1 MPSICVSGHHRR
13 ARAEAVVSDSEA
25 SEMSSSG
32 LRVRQ
37 HHRREIELPVEFV
50 VAQEYRDQVRFSS
63 QSSAIDDHSLRGT
76 SVDIS
81 PGGMG
86 FMSRQFLP
94 RLCEGSLR
102 VFDPM
107 PVGTRADGT
116 PILEVAFEQRVKVR
130 RVQMTS
136 PEPSYFIGLS
146 FADPENVDPD
156 IGNRMFL
163 LAPDAGLDQAPPS
176 GAANA

>member
-1 MPSICVSGHHRR
+1 MGERLAATRSRR
-13 ARAEAVVSDSEA
+13 VRWSARRGNA
-25 SEMSSSG
+25 MSSQSG

-50 VAQEYRDQVRFSS
+50 IAEEHRDQVRFSAN
-63 QSSAIDDHSLRGT
+63 SSALDDHTLRGM

-86 FMSRQFLP
+86 FTCSEFVP
-94 RLCEGSLR
+94 RMCEGHLR

-107 PVGTRADGT
+107 PVGQRPEGT
-116 PILEVAFEQRVKVR
+116 PILEVALEQRVKVC

-136 PEPSYFIGLS
+136 EEPVYFIGVS
-146 FADPENVDPD
+146 FADPDSVDAD
-156 IGNRMFL
+156 IGNRMIL
-163 LAPDAGLDQAPPS
+163 LKQQAAEMDPSSQGLGGADA
-176 GAANA
+176 

>member
-1 MPSICVSGHHRR
+1 
-13 ARAEAVVSDSEA
+13 
-25 SEMSSSG
+25 MSSQSG

-50 VAQEYRDQVRFSS
+50 VAEEQRSQVRFSPS
-63 QSSAIDDHSLRGT
+63 SSAVDDHTVRGT

-86 FMSRQFLP
+86 FTSRQFLP
-94 RLCEGSLR
+94 RLCEGALR
-102 VFDPM
+102 VFDAT

-136 PEPSYFIGLS
+136 HEPTYFIGVS
-146 FADPENVDPD
+146 FADPDQVDPD
-156 IGNRMFL
+156 IGNRMML
-163 LAPDAGLDQAPPS
+163 LNLQEGGPGRRAPRGGPDA
-176 GAANA
+176 

>member
-1 MPSICVSGHHRR
+1 
-13 ARAEAVVSDSEA
+13 
-25 SEMSSSG
+25 MSSQSG

-50 VAQEYRDQVRFSS
+50 VAEEYRAQLRFSAK
-63 QSSAIDDHSLRGT
+63 SSAIDDHSLRGT

-86 FMSRQFLP
+86 FTCRQFLP
-94 RLCEGSLR
+94 RQCEGLLR

-107 PVGTRADGT
+107 PVGMRADGT

-136 PEPSYFIGLS
+136 QEPMYFIGVS
-146 FADPENVDPD
+146 FAEPDNVDPD
-156 IGNRMFL
+156 IGDRIL
-163 LAPDAGLDQAPPS
+163 LLKQTGQDAVDPAAASPPTPSGAPDA
-176 GAANA
+176 

>member
-1 MPSICVSGHHRR
+1 
-13 ARAEAVVSDSEA
+13 
-25 SEMSSSG
+25 MSAKSG

-50 VAQEYRDQVRFSS
+50 VDEEHHTQLRFSA
-63 QSSAIDDHSLRGT
+63 QSDAVDAHTVRGT

-86 FMSRQFLP
+86 FTCRQFIP
-94 RLCEGSLR
+94 RMCVGLIR
-102 VFDPM
+102 VFDPT
-107 PVGTRADGT
+107 PVGTRGDGS

-136 PEPSYFIGLS
+136 HEPTYFIGVS
-146 FADPENVDPD
+146 FADPDSVDPD
-156 IGNRMFL
+156 IGNRMML
-163 LAPDAGLDQAPPS
+163 LKEQAAESAASARKRGGRDA
-176 GAANA
+176 

>member
-1 MPSICVSGHHRR
+1 
-13 ARAEAVVSDSEA
+13 
-25 SEMSSSG
+25 MSSQSG

-50 VAQEYRDQVRFSS
+50 VAEEHREQLRFGPT
-63 QSSAIDDHSLRGT
+63 SSALNDHTLRGT

-86 FMSRQFLP
+86 FTSQQFLP
-94 RLCEGSLR
+94 RMCEGSLR

-107 PVGTRADGT
+107 PVGTRPDGT

-136 PEPSYFIGLS
+136 HEPRYFIGVS
-146 FADPENVDPD
+146 FADPDMVDPD
-156 IGNRMFL
+156 IANRMAL
-163 LAPDAGLDQAPPS
+163 LKQQQDALTESATPGEEQPDA
-176 GAANA
+176 

>member
-1 MPSICVSGHHRR
+1 
-13 ARAEAVVSDSEA
+13 
-25 SEMSSSG
+25 MSSQSG

-50 VAQEYRDQVRFSS
+50 VAEQYRDQLRFSAK
-63 QSSAIDDHSLRGT
+63 SSAINDHSLRGT

-86 FMSRQFLP
+86 FTCRQFLP
-94 RLCEGSLR
+94 RQVEGSLR

-107 PVGTRADGT
+107 PIGTRADGT

-136 PEPSYFIGLS
+136 HEPTYFIGVS
-146 FADPENVDPD
+146 FAEPDNVDAD
-156 IGNRMFL
+156 IGDRIML
-163 LAPDAGLDQAPPS
+163 LKQAPEGLTPPGAASPSTPPGAPDA
-176 GAANA
+176 

>member
-1 MPSICVSGHHRR
+1 
-13 ARAEAVVSDSEA
+13 
-25 SEMSSSG
+25 MSSQSG

-50 VAQEYRDQVRFSS
+50 VAEEYRDQLRFSAK
-63 QSSAIDDHSLRGT
+63 SSAINDHSLRGT

-86 FMSRQFLP
+86 FTCRLFLP
-94 RLCEGSLR
+94 RQVEGSLR

-107 PVGTRADGT
+107 PIGTRADGT

-136 PEPSYFIGLS
+136 HEPTYFIGVS
-146 FADPENVDPD
+146 FAEPDNVDAN
-156 IGNRMFL
+156 IGDRIML
-163 LAPDAGLDQAPPS
+163 LKQAQEDAAAPGAESPSTPPGEPDA
-176 GAANA
+176 

>member
-1 MPSICVSGHHRR
+1 
-13 ARAEAVVSDSEA
+13 
-25 SEMSSSG
+25 MSSQSG

-50 VAQEYRDQVRFSS
+50 VAEEYRDQVRFSS
-63 QSSAIDDHSLRGT
+63 NSSAINDHSLRGT

-81 PGGMG
+81 PGGLG
-86 FMSRQFLP
+86 FTSRQFLP

-116 PILEVAFEQRVKVR
+116 SIFEVAFEQRVKVR

-136 PEPSYFIGLS
+136 PEPTYFIGLS
-146 FADPENVDPD
+146 FAEPENVDPD
-156 IGNRMFL
+156 ISNRMFL
-163 LAPDAGLDQAPPS
+163 LAPDPGSDQP
-176 GAANA
+176 GAADA

>member
-1 MPSICVSGHHRR
+1 
-13 ARAEAVVSDSEA
+13 
-25 SEMSSSG
+25 MSSQSG

-50 VAQEYRDQVRFSS
+50 VAEEYREQVRFSA
-63 QSSAIDDHSLRGT
+63 QSSAIDDHTLRGT

-86 FMSRQFLP
+86 FTCRQFLP
-94 RLCEGSLR
+94 RQCEGLLR

-107 PVGTRADGT
+107 PVGMRADET

-136 PEPSYFIGLS
+136 HEPTYFIGVS
-146 FADPENVDPD
+146 FADPDNVDPEIED
-156 IGNRMFL
+156 FINTYRRRGPEQVPCRY
-163 LAPDAGLDQAPPS
+163 
-176 GAANA
+176 

>member
-1 MPSICVSGHHRR
+1 
-13 ARAEAVVSDSEA
+13 
-25 SEMSSSG
+25 MSSQSG

-50 VAQEYRDQVRFSS
+50 VAEEHRDQLRFGSK
-63 QSSAIDDHSLRGT
+63 SSALNDHTLRGT
-76 SVDIS
+76 SIDIS

-86 FMSRQFLP
+86 FTSQQFLP
-94 RLCEGSLR
+94 RMCEGSLR

-107 PVGTRADGT
+107 PVGTRPDGT

-136 PEPSYFIGLS
+136 HEPTYFIGVS
-146 FADPENVDPD
+146 FADPDSVDPD
-156 IGNRMFL
+156 IGSRMML
-163 LAPDAGLDQAPPS
+163 LAGAEDEDPELPPVPASGGPDA
-176 GAANA
+176 

>member
-1 MPSICVSGHHRR
+1 
-13 ARAEAVVSDSEA
+13 
-25 SEMSSSG
+25 MSSDSG

-50 VAQEYRDQVRFSS
+50 VAEEYRDQVRFSS
-63 QSSAIDDHSLRGT
+63 NSSAINDHSLRGT

-81 PGGMG
+81 PGGLG
-86 FMSRQFLP
+86 FTSRQFLP

-136 PEPSYFIGLS
+136 PEPTYFIGLS
-146 FADPENVDPD
+146 FAEPENVDPD
-156 IGNRMFL
+156 ISNRMFL
-163 LAPDAGLDQAPPS
+163 LAPDPGSDQP
-176 GAANA
+176 GAADA

>member
-1 MPSICVSGHHRR
+1 
-13 ARAEAVVSDSEA
+13 
-25 SEMSSSG
+25 MSSQSG

-50 VAQEYRDQVRFSS
+50 IAPEHRSQVRFGTN
-63 QSSAIDDHSLRGT
+63 SSAMDHHSLRGM

-86 FMSRQFLP
+86 FTCQQFLP
-94 RLCEGSLR
+94 RMVEGSLR

-107 PVGTRADGT
+107 PVGARPDGT

-136 PEPSYFIGLS
+136 QEPRYFIGVS
-146 FADPENVDPD
+146 FADPDSVDPD
-156 IGNRMFL
+156 IGNRMML
-163 LAPDAGLDQAPPS
+163 LKQQQDAMAEAAPPGGEEPDA
-176 GAANA
+176 

>member
-1 MPSICVSGHHRR
+1 
-13 ARAEAVVSDSEA
+13 
-25 SEMSSSG
+25 MSSQSG

-50 VAQEYRDQVRFSS
+50 VAEHQRVQVRFSS
-63 QSSAIDDHSLRGT
+63 NSSAVNEYTIRGT

-86 FMSRQFLP
+86 FSSREFLP

-102 VFDPM
+102 VFDPT
-107 PVGTRADGT
+107 PVGTRSDGT

-136 PEPSYFIGLS
+136 HEPTYFIGVS
-146 FADPENVDPD
+146 FADPDQVDPD
-156 IGNRMFL
+156 IGNRMML
-163 LAPDAGLDQAPPS
+163 LKSHEGGGRGAGRGGPDA
-176 GAANA
+176 